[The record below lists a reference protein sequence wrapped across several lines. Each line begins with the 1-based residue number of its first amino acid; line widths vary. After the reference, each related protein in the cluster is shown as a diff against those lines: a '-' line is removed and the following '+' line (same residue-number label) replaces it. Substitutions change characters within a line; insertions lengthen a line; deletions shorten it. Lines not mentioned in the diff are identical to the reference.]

1 MLKRFFFILSVA
13 GVLAGCDTR
22 ETMKLTLKVDSLQQ
36 ELVTSQQAA
45 STLQEVGTLIDSID
59 ASRHLLRTNMVE
71 GTTYDNYLT
80 RMNDINNYVKET
92 ERKIRELEK
101 ASQKSRSTASSYAAT
116 IKKLKKDLEKTN
128 QEMLAL
134 QETVSKY
141 RAENDNLVQTVGL
154 RDAEIRDK
162 DEQIKLNQQE
172 LLTMETRVQE
182 LMVQSKV
189 DEAESYFARAQL
201 VEETAKRTKFAPRK
215 KKATRQ
221 QALELY
227 KMSLFLGKEEA
238 QPKIAQLEDKL

>member
-13 GVLAGCDTR
+13 GVLVGCDKR

-36 ELVTSQQAA
+36 ELVTTQQAA
-45 STLQEVGTLIDSID
+45 NTLQEVGTLIDSID

-101 ASQKSRSTASSYAAT
+101 ASKKSRSTASSYAAT

-128 QEMLAL
+128 QEMIAL

-141 RAENDNLVQTVGL
+141 RAENDNLALTVGL

-162 DEQIKLNQQE
+162 EEQIKLNQQE

-215 KKATRQ
+215 KRASRQ

>member
-1 MLKRFFFILSVA
+1 MLKRFFFILSV
-13 GVLAGCDTR
+13 GGILIGCDQR
-22 ETMKLTLKVDSLQQ
+22 ETMKLTLQVDSLQQ

-45 STLQEVGTLIDSID
+45 HTLQEVGTLIDSID
-59 ASRHLLRTNMVE
+59 ANRHVLRTNMVE
-71 GTTYDNYLT
+71 GTSYDNYLT
-80 RMNDINNYVKET
+80 RMNDINSYVKET
-92 ERKIRELEK
+92 ERKILELEK
-101 ASQKSRSTASSYAAT
+101 ASKKSKSTASSYANT

-134 QETVSKY
+134 QEIVNNY
-141 RAENDNLVQTVGL
+141 RTENQSLAQTVGL

-162 DEQIKLNQQE
+162 DEEIKLNQQE

-215 KKATRQ
+215 KKATQR

-238 QPKIAQLEDKL
+238 QPKIAQLEEKL

>member
-36 ELVTSQQAA
+36 ELVTTQQAA

-101 ASQKSRSTASSYAAT
+101 ASKKSRSTASSYAAT

-134 QETVSKY
+134 QETVNKY

>member
-13 GVLAGCDTR
+13 GVLVGCDKR

-36 ELVTSQQAA
+36 ELVTTQQAA
-45 STLQEVGTLIDSID
+45 NTLQEVGTLIDSID

-101 ASQKSRSTASSYAAT
+101 ASKKSRSTASSYAAT

-128 QEMLAL
+128 QEMIAL

-141 RAENDNLVQTVGL
+141 RAENDNLALTVGL

-182 LMVQSKV
+182 LMIQSKV